1 MLITS
6 TGVIVV
12 YTGAGFVTRKTDD
25 YPKLLFNNNSSSKTG
40 FLSKIP
46 RLGFAMPPRKKA
58 VNPSPSLLASP
69 LPSTSAVERMP
80 VPATPSNLRQRRSQN
95 TTKEAGGKD
104 NVEFNVKLKKNVS
117 ISIL

>member
-12 YTGAGFVTRKTDD
+12 YSGAGFVARKTDD
-25 YPKLLFNNNSSSKTG
+25 YPNLLFNNSSSKTG
-40 FLSKIP
+40 LLSKLP
-46 RLGFAMPPRKKA
+46 QLGFAMPPRKKA

-69 LPSTSAVERMP
+69 SPSTSAVERLP
-80 VPATPSNLRQRRSQN
+80 VPATRSSLRQRRSQN
-95 TTKEAGGKD
+95 TNAGGKD
-104 NVEFNVKLKKNVS
+104 NVEFNVKLKKNVN

>member
-1 MLITS
+1 MLIAS

-12 YTGAGFVTRKTDD
+12 YSGAGFVTRKTDD
-25 YPKLLFNNNSSSKTG
+25 YPKLLFNNSSSKTG
-40 FLSKIP
+40 LLSKLP
-46 RLGFAMPPRKKA
+46 QLGFAMPPRKKA

-69 LPSTSAVERMP
+69 SPSTSAVERLP
-80 VPATPSNLRQRRSQN
+80 VPATRSSLRQRRSQN
-95 TTKEAGGKD
+95 TNKEGGGKD